1 MSDKLHVL
9 VAAALLFGSTSTL
22 LAASDADKT
31 KRHDYDYVT
40 PPWHCRT
47 GLGVISWTRNASSRA
62 SRTTDPTATSLADRA
77 QPNAKAQRT
86 QLLMH
91 ERP

>member
-40 PPWHCRT
+40 RPVALQNW
-47 GLGVISWTRNASSRA
+47 SR
-62 SRTTDPTATSLADRA
+62 RDFVDPECEFAGIKDYR
-77 QPNAKAQRT
+77 PNSY
-86 QLLMH
+86 
-91 ERP
+91 EPC